1 MTEQSDSKTTVAN
14 HQTSEDQRAA
24 TTDTAELAL
33 NAEPDA
39 RRLEERYAGVNPAY
53 QLAISSYDN
62 LVKRLDAYDG
72 RIQTILAFAASTTA
86 VVPSVANANGLHFRS
101 VWLYLALAAFAFT
114 LLLGTYARLSGTVR
128 LLNPSTLYEK
138 WLHFSEWEF
147 KKNFIYFAGKD
158 FEANKALIEKKWKLS
173 VAVSCLFFLEAV
185 LLVVWVAVRA

>member
-1 MTEQSDSKTTVAN
+1 MTEQSDSTKTDAN
-14 HQTSEDQRAA
+14 LQTSEKQQVA
-24 TTDTAELAL
+24 TTDQTEVAL
-33 NAEPDA
+33 SIA
-39 RRLEERYAGVNPAY
+39 RDPETLEERYPGVNPAY
-53 QLAISSYDN
+53 GIAISSYDN

-86 VVPSVANANGLHFRS
+86 VVPSVANARGLHFRS
-101 VWLYLALAAFAFT
+101 VWLYLSLAAFALT
-114 LLLGTYARLSGTVR
+114 LFLGTYARLTGTVR